1 MMGRLVWLIPV
12 ALAIV
17 GWRAVAR
24 LRHRSDQR
32 LTTEPV
38 SSEWLAQARAREEEQ
53 W

>member
-1 MMGRLVWLIPV
+1 MTRLFWLIPL

-17 GWRAVAR
+17 GWRVFAR
-24 LRHRSDQR
+24 SRQRNDR

-38 SSEWLAQARAREEEQ
+38 SSEWLAQARAREEER